1 MTLGDFMDVL
11 GRLHKLTPAQ
21 RRAVAEVLAEP
32 EEVQRPAA
40 ASEPVAKPAKR
51 AARKAYSVIDR
62 NVFKAHAAKWNRYSK
77 AQKTEVMETLI
88 ELFNRDR
95 SAAALQRQIDY
106 YRNGK

>member
-21 RRAVAEVLAEP
+21 RRAVAEALAEP
-32 EEVQRPAA
+32 EEVQRPAEVG
-40 ASEPVAKPAKR
+40 EPVGKPAKR

-62 NVFKAHAAKWNRYSK
+62 NVFKVHAARWNQYSK
-77 AQKTEVMETLI
+77 AQKDEVIETLI